1 MKTITLTFTIFLTF
15 IFQSIGQ
22 INPVNNLTWNH
33 WYEFQNNFFILE
45 WEEPDLPHD
54 DLIGY
59 NVYRENEL
67 FIFINETSIYNIYDS
82 VYGIV
87 SNCGGEDFLFYGTGE
102 GFTAYV
108 TAVYNP
114 GQIESTSE
122 AIEIDGPLLI
132 LNDVK
137 KHKAILYPN
146 PTDGILNI
154 GNRNLTKIQIFD
166 LTGKL
171 VKEFNPIPL
180 VDLSNLSKG
189 IYLIKLISDEGT
201 ITDKIIIK

>member
-33 WYEFQNNFFILE
+33 WYEFQHNFFTLE

-54 DLIGY
+54 ELIGY

-87 SNCGGEDFLFYGTGE
+87 SNCGGEDFLFYGID

-122 AIEIDGPLLI
+122 AIGIDGPLLI
-132 LNDVK
+132 INDVK
-137 KHKAILYPN
+137 KPKAILYPN
-146 PTDGILNI
+146 PTNGILNI
-154 GNRNLTKIQIFD
+154 GNKNLIKIQIFD
-166 LTGKL
+166 LTGK
-171 VKEFNPIPL
+171 VIKEFNPNSL
-180 VDLSNLSKG
+180 VDLSNFSKG
-189 IYLIKLISDEGT
+189 IYLIKLISDEG
-201 ITDKIIIK
+201 IMMDKIIIK